1 MEIKIKDFEGPL
13 DLLLHLVSRYQMDI
27 YDVPLLEVIEQ
38 YLAYLSTLQALRLE
52 VASEYMVMASQ
63 LILLKSRKLLPQ
75 VSDPIEE
82 ETVEDLEQ
90 DLLQQIEDYRYFK
103 VASQELAK
111 RHEERALHYSHP
123 ASNLVTETVEL
134 YRDVSEMDLYL
145 TFSHLLSQEK
155 KKRQQQRTVV
165 ERDDYRIEDSMN
177 WIRQGLQEAQGRVAF
192 SHFLAQALS
201 LSQMITQF
209 LACLELVKI
218 KEIRLYQSAIFDEIW
233 IEGQVA

>member
-75 VSDPIEE
+75 IQSQEE
-82 ETVEDLEQ
+82 DELVEDMEQ
-90 DLLQQIEDYRYFK
+90 NLLQQLEDYRYFK
-103 VASQELAK
+103 AASQELA
-111 RHEERALHYSHP
+111 RQHEDRSLYYSHP
-123 ASNLVTETVEL
+123 SSPLLSEVVEL
-134 YRDVSEMDLYL
+134 NQDITSMDLFL
-145 TFSHLLSQEK
+145 TFSHLLRQEK
-155 KKRQQQRTVV
+155 KKRQGQHTTV
-165 ERDDYRIEDSMN
+165 ERDDFRIEDSMDQV
-177 WIRQGLQEAQGRVAF
+177 RQGLKQAKGKLAF
-192 SHFLAQALS
+192 SQLLVQAES

-218 KEIRLYQSAIFDEIW
+218 QEIRLHQAETFDEIW
-233 IEGQVA
+233 IEGQVT

>member
-75 VSDPIEE
+75 IQSQEE
-82 ETVEDLEQ
+82 DELVEDMEQ
-90 DLLQQIEDYRYFK
+90 NLLQQLEDYRYFK
-103 VASQELAK
+103 AASQELAQQ
-111 RHEERALHYSHP
+111 HENRSRYYSHP
-123 ASNLVTETVEL
+123 SSPLVSEVVEL
-134 YRDVSEMDLYL
+134 NQDVTSMDLFL
-145 TFSHLLSQEK
+145 TFSHLLRQEK
-155 KKRQQQRTVV
+155 KKRQGRQTTV
-165 ERDDYRIEDSMN
+165 ERDDFRIEDSMEQV
-177 WIRQGLQEAQGRVAF
+177 RQGLLQSQGKLAF
-192 SHFLAQALS
+192 SKLLAQAES

-218 KEIRLYQSAIFDEIW
+218 QEIRLHQAETFDEIW
-233 IEGQVA
+233 IEGQVL

>member
-63 LILLKSRKLLPQ
+63 SILLKSRKLSPQ
-75 VSDPIEE
+75 IQQQEDDEPI
-82 ETVEDLEQ
+82 EDLEQ
-90 DLLQQIEDYRYFK
+90 NLLQQLEDYRYFK
-103 VASQELAK
+103 AASQELAQQ
-111 RHEERALHYSHP
+111 HEERSRYYSHP
-123 ASNLVTETVEL
+123 ALPLASEVVVLN
-134 YRDVSEMDLYL
+134 RDVTATDLFL
-145 TFSHLLSQEK
+145 TFSHLLRQEQ
-155 KKRQQQRTVV
+155 KKRQGQQTTV
-165 ERDDYRIEDSMN
+165 ERDDFRIEDSMEQ
-177 WIRQGLQEAQGRVAF
+177 IRQGLVRAKGKLAF
-192 SHFLAQALS
+192 SQLLSQAES

-218 KEIRLYQSAIFDEIW
+218 QEIRLHQPETFDEIW
-233 IEGQVA
+233 IEGQVS

>member
-75 VSDPIEE
+75 IQQQEDDEP
-82 ETVEDLEQ
+82 VEDLEQ
-90 DLLQQIEDYRYFK
+90 TLLQQLEDYRYFK
-103 VASQELAK
+103 AASQELAQQ
-111 RHEERALHYSHP
+111 HEERSRYYSHP
-123 ASNLVTETVEL
+123 ALPLVSEVVVL
-134 YRDVSEMDLYL
+134 NRDVTSTDLFL
-145 TFSHLLSQEK
+145 TFSHLLRQEK
-155 KKRQQQRTVV
+155 KKRQGQQTTV
-165 ERDDYRIEDSMN
+165 ERDDFRIEDSMDQ
-177 WIRQGLQEAQGRVAF
+177 IRHGLVQAKGKLAF
-192 SHFLAQALS
+192 SQLLAQAES

-218 KEIRLYQSAIFDEIW
+218 QEIRLQQTEIFDEIW
-233 IEGQVA
+233 IEGQVS

>member
-38 YLAYLSTLQALRLE
+38 YLAHLSTLQALRLE

-75 VSDPIEE
+75 IQQQEDDEPI
-82 ETVEDLEQ
+82 EDLEQ
-90 DLLQQIEDYRYFK
+90 NLLQQLEDYRYFK
-103 VASQELAK
+103 AASQELAQQ
-111 RHEERALHYSHP
+111 HEERSRYYSHP
-123 ASNLVTETVEL
+123 ALPLASEVVVLN
-134 YRDVSEMDLYL
+134 RDVTATDLFL
-145 TFSHLLSQEK
+145 TFSHLLRQEK
-155 KKRQQQRTVV
+155 KKRQGQQTTV
-165 ERDDYRIEDSMN
+165 ERDDFRIEDSMEQ
-177 WIRQGLQEAQGRVAF
+177 IRQGLVRAKGKLAF
-192 SHFLAQALS
+192 SQLLSQAES

-218 KEIRLYQSAIFDEIW
+218 QEISLHQPETFDEIW
-233 IEGQVA
+233 IEGQVS

>member
-1 MEIKIKDFEGPL
+1 MEIRIKDFEGPL

-75 VSDPIEE
+75 IQQQEDDEPI
-82 ETVEDLEQ
+82 EDLEQ
-90 DLLQQIEDYRYFK
+90 NLLQQLEDYRYFK
-103 VASQELAK
+103 AASQELAQQ
-111 RHEERALHYSHP
+111 HEERSRYYSHP
-123 ASNLVTETVEL
+123 ALPLASEVVVLN
-134 YRDVSEMDLYL
+134 RDVTATDLFL
-145 TFSHLLSQEK
+145 TFSHLLRQEK
-155 KKRQQQRTVV
+155 KKRQGQQTTV
-165 ERDDYRIEDSMN
+165 ERDDFRIEDSMEQ
-177 WIRQGLQEAQGRVAF
+177 IRQGLVRAKGKLAF
-192 SHFLAQALS
+192 SQLLSQAES

-218 KEIRLYQSAIFDEIW
+218 QEIRLHQPETFDEIW
-233 IEGQVA
+233 IEG

>member
-75 VSDPIEE
+75 IQSQEE
-82 ETVEDLEQ
+82 DELVEDMEQ
-90 DLLQQIEDYRYFK
+90 NLLQQLEDYRYFK
-103 VASQELAK
+103 AASQELA
-111 RHEERALHYSHP
+111 RQHEDRSLYYSHP
-123 ASNLVTETVEL
+123 SSPLLSEVVEL
-134 YRDVSEMDLYL
+134 NQDVTSMDLFL
-145 TFSHLLSQEK
+145 TFSHLLRQEK
-155 KKRQQQRTVV
+155 KKRQGQHTTV
-165 ERDDYRIEDSMN
+165 ERDDFRIEDSMDQV
-177 WIRQGLQEAQGRVAF
+177 RQGLKQAKGKLAF
-192 SHFLAQALS
+192 SQLLVQAES

-218 KEIRLYQSAIFDEIW
+218 QEIRLHQAETFDEIW
-233 IEGQVA
+233 IEGQVT

>member
-75 VSDPIEE
+75 VQSQEE
-82 ETVEDLEQ
+82 DELVEDMEQ
-90 DLLQQIEDYRYFK
+90 NLLQQLEDYRYFK
-103 VASQELAK
+103 VASQELAQQ
-111 RHEERALHYSHP
+111 HEDRSLYYSHP
-123 ASNLVTETVEL
+123 SSPLVSEVVEL
-134 YRDVSEMDLYL
+134 NQDVTSMDLFL
-145 TFSHLLSQEK
+145 TFSHLLRQEK
-155 KKRQQQRTVV
+155 KKRQGQHTTV
-165 ERDDYRIEDSMN
+165 ERDDFRIEDSMDQV
-177 WIRQGLQEAQGRVAF
+177 RQGLKQAKGKLAF
-192 SHFLAQALS
+192 SQLLVQAES

-218 KEIRLYQSAIFDEIW
+218 QEIRLHQAETFDEIW
-233 IEGQVA
+233 IEGQVT